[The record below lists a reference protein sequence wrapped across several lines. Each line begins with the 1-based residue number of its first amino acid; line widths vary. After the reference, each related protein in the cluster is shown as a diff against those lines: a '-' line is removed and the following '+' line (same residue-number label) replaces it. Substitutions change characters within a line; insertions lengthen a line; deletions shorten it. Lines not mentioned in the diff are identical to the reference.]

1 MFLFTRQATPMG
13 SPREVMA
20 YATEITDVV
29 NSKVDTTTTL
39 WQNLFG
45 APVGT
50 LMWNTLVRSRAQLG
64 ATMMTIMADDDV
76 QRQLERG
83 LEFVSDKIAT
93 EDFLARF
100 VFGHPEDPPEVGYVA
115 EAVAAVA
122 AADRMGDAM
131 AWGPQIAQKVGEIGG
146 TTPSFWTSAYGTV
159 GQIIWMTIYPSLEAL
174 DEAQDRLQSS
184 EEYMTEVAKGM
195 DLFVPGSGQRSSAM
209 RVH

>member
-13 SPREVMA
+13 PPREVMA

-29 NSKVDTTTTL
+29 NSKVETTTTL

-50 LMWNTLVRSRAQLG
+50 LLWNTLVRSRAELG
-64 ATMMTIMADDDV
+64 ATMMAIMADDDV
-76 QRQLERG
+76 QRHMERG
-83 LEFVSDKIAT
+83 LEFASDKIAT

-100 VFGHPEDPPEVGYVA
+100 VFGEREAPPAIGHVA
-115 EAVAAVA
+115 EAVAVLA
-122 AADRMGDAM
+122 APDRMGDAM
-131 AWGPQIAQKVGEIGG
+131 AWGPEIARKVGEVGG
-146 TTPSFWTSAYGTV
+146 TMPSLWTSAYGTV
-159 GQIIWMTIYPSLEAL
+159 GQMIWMTVYPSLEAL

-184 EEYMTEVAKGM
+184 DEYQAEVAKGM